1 MQLAPGEKVLPADSL
16 RGLHTPKTEYSLE
29 THSQDATVL
38 PGHTNPEPGW
48 PRCNTSALPN
58 PTCSLLADNLR
69 SPPTPTSGTVAQ
81 AQPFS
86 APAALHRACPVSTLG
101 GAGRAFPPASTSVR
115 ETRAP
120 QTLVTLHTNSWV
132 CTCLLVQ
139 HSGHQGCE
147 PGQARTPTPRIPHSG
162 LAHRQARHPPTWQ
175 EEEWAA
181 VITRPVPILGLQP
194 HVERH
199 PIQSPLTGCVGFG
212 QVSKVTSLQRREER
226 RAEGS
231 GARPKDPESLPAEV
245 EIMRRFSCFQQ
256 KPEVL

>member
-101 GAGRAFPPASTSVR
+101 GAGRAFPPASTSAANPRDPPHELLGVHLLACSAQR
-115 ETRAP
+115 PPRMRTRSGQDPNPKDTPQWPRPQAGTAP
-120 QTLVTLHTNSWV
+120 SYL
-132 CTCLLVQ
+132 
-139 HSGHQGCE
+139 
-147 PGQARTPTPRIPHSG
+147 ARGRVG
-162 LAHRQARHPPTWQ
+162 RRNHPPSAHPRPAAPCRTSSHS
-175 EEEWAA
+175 EPPHGLCGLWA
-181 VITRPVPILGLQP
+181 
-194 HVERH
+194 
-199 PIQSPLTGCVGFG
+199 
-212 QVSKVTSLQRREER
+212 SL
-226 RAEGS
+226 
-231 GARPKDPESLPAEV
+231 
-245 EIMRRFSCFQQ
+245 
-256 KPEVL
+256 